1 MRFLF
6 TVDDEPVT
14 RGTPLRPVS
23 VGVLFLPRQN
33 EIGAS
38 VR

>member
-14 RGTPLRPVS
+14 DGTPLRPVS
-23 VGVLFLPRQN
+23 VGVLFLHRQ
-33 EIGAS
+33 IKRGAA